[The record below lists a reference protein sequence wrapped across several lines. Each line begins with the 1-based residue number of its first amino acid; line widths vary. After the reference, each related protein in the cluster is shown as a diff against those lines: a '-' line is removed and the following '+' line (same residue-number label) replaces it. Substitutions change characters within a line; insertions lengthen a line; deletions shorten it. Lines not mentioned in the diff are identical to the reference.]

1 MDALDAGASVLIFS
15 DNVPVE
21 HEVRLKEVAAERG
34 LLVMGPD
41 CGTAVV
47 GGVGL
52 GFANVVRAGPVG
64 LVAASGTGA
73 QQVMSLLDAA
83 GVGISHCLGVG
94 GRDLST
100 EVAGRST
107 IAALDLLDADAAT
120 ERIVVVSKPPAPE
133 VAARVRAHADTLRT
147 PVEFALVGETDLT
160 TAVEKLLG
168 RSPEWQ
174 SWLPDHSVHSGW
186 LLHGLFTGGTLC
198 DEAMHIAAAV
208 LGPIR
213 SNIPLRPEWTLDG
226 DAGGG
231 HSMVDFGA
239 DELTV
244 GRAHPMIDG
253 SLRLERL
260 AAAADDPACGA
271 ILLDVVLGY
280 VADPDP
286 AAGLAP
292 AIRSAVQRVPVV
304 VSLTGTDGDP
314 QGLAGQAEAL
324 VAAGAAVFRS
334 NAAAARHAV
343 ESVRS

>member
-1 MDALDAGASVLIFS
+1 
-15 DNVPVE
+15 
-21 HEVRLKEVAAERG
+21 VAR
-34 LLVMGPD
+34 
-41 CGTAVV
+41 
-47 GGVGL
+47 
-52 GFANVVRAGPVG
+52 
-64 LVAASGTGA
+64 
-73 QQVMSLLDAA
+73 
-83 GVGISHCLGVG
+83 
-94 GRDLST
+94 
-100 EVAGRST
+100 
-107 IAALDLLDADAAT
+107 
-120 ERIVVVSKPPAPE
+120 
-133 VAARVRAHADTLRT
+133 RVRAHADTLAT

-174 SWLPDHSVHSGW
+174 TWLPDRDVHGGR
-186 LLHGLFTGGTLC
+186 LLRGLFTGGTLC
-198 DEAMHIAAAV
+198 DEAMHIAAGV

-226 DAGGG
+226 DAGDG

-260 AAAADDPACGA
+260 AADADDPACGA
-271 ILLDVVLGY
+271 ILLDVVLGH

-286 AAGLAP
+286 GAGLAP
-292 AIRSAVQRVPVV
+292 AIRSAAQRVPVV

-314 QGLAGQAEAL
+314 QGLAGQAETLA
-324 VAAGAAVFRS
+324 AAGAAVFRS

-343 ESVRS
+343 ERVRP